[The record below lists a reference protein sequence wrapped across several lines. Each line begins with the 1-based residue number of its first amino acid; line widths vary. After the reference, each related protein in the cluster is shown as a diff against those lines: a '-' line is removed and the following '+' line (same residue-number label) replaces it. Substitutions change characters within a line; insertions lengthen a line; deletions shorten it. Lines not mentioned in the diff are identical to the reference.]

1 MNYNMFTCYILT
13 KKHDGHLIK
22 CHMYKMP
29 MMVML
34 VDDVYVQFL
43 EYGANTL
50 SIVTRTYTWLRKN
63 KKNAVRRVLGDV
75 RNDVLE
81 NFQIML

>member
-1 MNYNMFTCYILT
+1 MSIRLYIYMCA
-13 KKHDGHLIK
+13 ISS
-22 CHMYKMP
+22 M
-29 MMVML
+29 
-34 VDDVYVQFL
+34 
-43 EYGANTL
+43 ANTL
-50 SIVTRTYTWLRKN
+50 SIATRTCTWFRKN